1 MIELQSSVLFFNVNG
16 DLLTVFCRRHNQTKS
31 NFTHI
36 GVNIF
41 PVELHTFAD
50 EDFLVFGS
58 CDEIAGGI
66 AACYQYFWTKIK
78 VVKNYFPIP
87 RVWVKN
93 LVLDLPNKLA
103 NKRHTA
109 LDVAKTIEHILKRTT
124 PLRKID
130 CINFT
135 ITQRSFWFSPI
146 SQLWQEK
153 LWMVRKIQIENEWLS
168 RSMKRQVSKH
178 TTVFSSNKKHIRILS
193 GYVCLSNKWIRGC
206 LFIAWVT
213 WQEIVRQR

>member
-1 MIELQSSVLFFNVNG
+1 MATSLLFF
-16 DLLTVFCRRHNQTKS
+16 
-31 NFTHI
+31 
-36 GVNIF
+36 
-41 PVELHTFAD
+41 
-50 EDFLVFGS
+50 
-58 CDEIAGGI
+58 AGGI
-66 AACYQYFWTKIK
+66 TKPNRTSRTSESIYSQSNCTLSPTK
-78 VVKNYFPIP
+78 TSLSLGVVMKSLEELLPAINTFGQKLKSLKNYFPIP